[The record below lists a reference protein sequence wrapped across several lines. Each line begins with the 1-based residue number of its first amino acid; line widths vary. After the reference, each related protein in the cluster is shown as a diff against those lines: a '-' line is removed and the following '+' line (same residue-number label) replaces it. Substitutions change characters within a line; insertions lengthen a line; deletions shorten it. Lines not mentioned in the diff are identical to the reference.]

1 MAVIKKNKRKIYGG
15 KVFFTITVLAVIAA
29 LSFIIYAFF
38 FASNKMYETVYPEEY
53 KEYVEKYSKEYD
65 IDKALIYAIIKTE
78 SNFNQSAQSNVGAIG
93 LMQLMPETFD
103 WLQNRK
109 TGEVTMDT
117 DALLD
122 PETNI
127 QYGCEFLSFLLDR
140 YESEESAV
148 AAYNAGFGA
157 VDQWLQNEAYSSD
170 GIHLDSIPYPE
181 TASYVVKVENAKS
194 VYEKQLTGDTA
205 SAEAI
210 ATETEQ
216 NL

>member
-1 MAVIKKNKRKIYGG
+1 MTVIKKKKRKVYGG
-15 KVFFTITVLAVIAA
+15 KVFLVITILAVITA
-29 LSFIIYAFF
+29 LSFILYAFF
-38 FASNKMYETVYPEEY
+38 FASNKIYETVYPEEY

-65 IDKALIYAIIKTE
+65 IDKALVYAIIKTE
-78 SNFNQSAQSNVGAIG
+78 SNFNPSAQSGVGAVG

-109 TGEVTMDT
+109 LGEVTMDT

-140 YESEESAV
+140 YEDERSSV

-170 GIHLDSIPYPE
+170 GMHLSNIPYPE
-181 TASYVVKVENAKS
+181 TANYVVKVENAKA
-194 VYEKQLTGDTA
+194 VYQKQMAGDKTA
-205 SAEAI
+205 AEAI
-210 ATETEQ
+210 ATETEK
-216 NL
+216 NY

>member
-1 MAVIKKNKRKIYGG
+1 MGVIKKKKRKVYGG
-15 KVFFTITVLAVIAA
+15 KVFLVITILAVITA

-38 FASNKMYETVYPEEY
+38 CASNKMYETVYPEEY

-65 IDKALIYAIIKTE
+65 IDKTLIYAIIKTE
-78 SNFNQSAQSNVGAIG
+78 SNFNPSAQSGVGAIG

-109 TGEVTMDT
+109 LGEVTMDT

-140 YESEESAV
+140 YEDEKSAI

-157 VDQWLQNEAYSSD
+157 VDQWLQNESYSSD
-170 GIHLDSIPYPE
+170 GIHLSNIPYPE
-181 TASYVVKVENAKS
+181 TSSYVVKVESAKA
-194 VYEKQLTGDTA
+194 VYEKQLTGDKTA
-205 SAEAI
+205 AQAI

-216 NL
+216 Y